1 MGKSDAREI
10 NGVMERIVQDLR
22 KNNGI
27 GKALL
32 TEQMKDCISD
42 EQSEVSKVIQIFF
55 DKVFG
60 AR

>member
-32 TEQMKDCISD
+32 TEQMNDCISD

>member
-1 MGKSDAREI
+1 
-10 NGVMERIVQDLR
+10 MERIVQDLR

-32 TEQMKDCISD
+32 TEQMNDCISD